1 LVSIIQAKSH
11 SYFYQFLL
19 TGFVWSLF
27 VKDCKTKLKTLA
39 WGLIPVL
46 ASLSPAIC
54 PQTMASQ

>member
-1 LVSIIQAKSH
+1 MNWASSA

-19 TGFVWSLF
+19 TGFVWLLILF